1 MERGKAVTHSRALG
15 AGARSRNQA
24 SVVGRMV
31 ATLAVVV
38 ALVLWFAAESAYP
51 AGAWVDPQGEASLA
65 VALAGAILIAACVSS
80 PVALL
85 FSVLAGVAFAAAHL
99 KVTPGSLTLAAVS
112 LVTVG
117 LALWEARAAI
127 LARLPP
133 RFLAGAIAAM
143 PIGLWLSIHVGASVY
158 AASLGALLTTL
169 VLYAF
174 MRRAPRERDD
184 AEAGTRA
191 GLRANHPDIIA
202 AVKSLLL
209 AVAGVGLLARVM

>member
-1 MERGKAVTHSRALG
+1 MERGKALTHSRALA
-15 AGARSRNQA
+15 AGARFSKQA
-24 SVVGRMV
+24 SVLGRMV

-51 AGAWVDPQGEASLA
+51 AGAWVDRQGEASLA
-65 VALAGAILIAACVSS
+65 IALAVAILTAACVSS

-85 FSVLAGVAFAAAHL
+85 FSVVAGVAFAGMHWKA
-99 KVTPGSLTLAAVS
+99 TPASLTLAAVA

-117 LALWEARAAI
+117 LALWELRAAI

-133 RFLAGAIAAM
+133 RLLAGAIAAM

-158 AASLGALLTTL
+158 AASLGAMLTTL

-174 MRRAPRERDD
+174 MRRAPRELDD
-184 AEAGTRA
+184 VEMGARA
-191 GLRANHPDIIA
+191 GVPANPPDVVA

>member
-1 MERGKAVTHSRALG
+1 
-15 AGARSRNQA
+15 
-24 SVVGRMV
+24 MV

-51 AGAWVDPQGEASLA
+51 AGAWVDRQGEAWLAIALA
-65 VALAGAILIAACVSS
+65 VAILSAACVSS

-85 FSVLAGVAFAAAHL
+85 FSVLAGVAFAGMQLEA
-99 KVTPGSLTLAAVS
+99 TPASLTLAAVS

-117 LALWEARAAI
+117 LALWEVRAAI
-127 LARLPP
+127 FARLPP
-133 RFLAGAIAAM
+133 WLLAGAIAAM
-143 PIGLWLSIHVGASVY
+143 PIGLWLSIHVGASVN
-158 AASLGALLTTL
+158 AASLGALLTAL

-174 MRRAPRERDD
+174 MRRAPSEPDD
-184 AEAGTRA
+184 GETSARA
-191 GLRANHPDIIA
+191 GVPANHPDVVA

>member
-1 MERGKAVTHSRALG
+1 MERGKALTHSRALG
-15 AGARSRNQA
+15 AGARFGNQA
-24 SVVGRMV
+24 SVLGRMV

-38 ALVLWFAAESAYP
+38 ALLLWFAAESAYP
-51 AGAWVDPQGEASLA
+51 AGAWVDRQGEASLA
-65 VALAGAILIAACVSS
+65 IALAVAILTAACVSS

-85 FSVLAGVAFAAAHL
+85 FSVLAGVAFAGMHF
-99 KVTPGSLTLAAVS
+99 KVTPASLVLAAVS

-117 LALWEARAAI
+117 LALWELRAAI

-133 RFLAGAIAAM
+133 RLLAGAIPAM

-174 MRRAPRERDD
+174 MRRAPIERDD
-184 AEAGTRA
+184 VETSTRA
-191 GLRANHPDIIA
+191 GVPANHPDVVA

-209 AVAGVGLLARVM
+209 AVVGVGLLARVM

>member
-1 MERGKAVTHSRALG
+1 
-15 AGARSRNQA
+15 
-24 SVVGRMV
+24 
-31 ATLAVVV
+31 LAVSGWGLGVV
-38 ALVLWFAAESAYP
+38 
-51 AGAWVDPQGEASLA
+51 
-65 VALAGAILIAACVSS
+65 I
-80 PVALL
+80 ALL
-85 FSVLAGVAFAAAHL
+85 MFSAVPVRSHRLPEGIPAAVRDVDLALRARVNGGNQLPAGVAFAAAHL

-117 LALWEARAAI
+117 LALWELRAAI

-133 RFLAGAIAAM
+133 RLLAGAIAAM

-158 AASLGALLTTL
+158 AASLGAMLTTL

-174 MRRAPRERDD
+174 MRRAPSERDD
-184 AEAGTRA
+184 GETSARA
-191 GLRANHPDIIA
+191 GVPANHPDVGA